1 MLCHRVV
8 WSLVVVTVI
17 LLVKRDGA
25 WIADLVRRPARMA
38 QLTAGAL
45 LLAVNWLV
53 YIWSVNND
61 HIVEASLGYFINPLV
76 TVALGVVVLGERLRA
91 TQWAAVGLG
100 VVAVA
105 VLTWESGR
113 PPWIALTL
121 AFSFAGYGFIKKQ
134 VPLTAPQSLAA
145 ETAVLAPLSLI
156 ALAVM
161 SSRGT
166 ATFTSEGPAHVAWL
180 VSAGPVTAVPLL
192 CFAVAARRIPL
203 TLLGLL
209 QYLTPTLQFLCGV
222 VVFDET
228 LSATRWVGVV
238 LVWCALAVLSTDAL
252 ANRGHTRRDP
262 DQLDPL
268 DPQISSTV

>member
-1 MLCHRVV
+1 V
-8 WSLVVVTVI
+8 WSLVVVTII
-17 LLVKRDGA
+17 LLVQRDGA

-45 LLAVNWLV
+45 LLGVNWLV

-61 HIVEASLGYFINPLV
+61 HVVEASLGYFINPLV
-76 TVALGVVVLGERLRA
+76 TVALGVLVLGERLRA
-91 TQWAAVGLG
+91 LQWTAVGLG

-105 VLTWESGR
+105 VLTWASGR

-145 ETAVLAPLSLI
+145 ETAVLTPL
-156 ALAVM
+156 ALGAVAVM
-161 SSRGT
+161 AARDT
-166 ATFTSEGPAHVAWL
+166 ATFTTEGPDHVAWL

-203 TLLGLL
+203 TMLGLL

-222 VVFDET
+222 LVFGEH
-228 LSATRWVGVV
+228 LSAARWAGVIM
-238 LVWCALAVLSTDAL
+238 VWAALGVLSGDAL
-252 ANRGHTRRDP
+252 RQRGRAPELTAA
-262 DQLDPL
+262 
-268 DPQISSTV
+268 SSSL

>member
-8 WSLVVVTVI
+8 WSLLVVTVI
-17 LLVKRDGA
+17 LVVKRDGA
-25 WIADLVRRPARMA
+25 WISDLVRRPTRMA

-61 HIVEASLGYFINPLV
+61 HVVEASLGYFINPLV
-76 TVALGVVVLGERLRA
+76 TVALGVVVLKERLRPM
-91 TQWAAVGLG
+91 QWAAVGLG

-105 VLTWESGR
+105 VLTWASGR

-145 ETAVLAPLSLI
+145 ETAVLTPLALI

-161 SSRGT
+161 QARGT
-166 ATFTSEGPAHVAWL
+166 ATFTSEGPSHVAWL
-180 VSAGPVTAVPLL
+180 ISAGPVTAVPLL

-203 TLLGLL
+203 TMLGLL
-209 QYLTPTLQFLCGV
+209 QYLTPTLQFLCGIL
-222 VVFDET
+222 VFHET
-228 LSATRWVGVV
+228 LSASRWFGVI
-238 LVWCALAVLSTDAL
+238 LVWCALGVLSADAL
-252 ANRGHTRRDP
+252 LTRNQVRRDRV
-262 DQLDPL
+262 DPV
-268 DPQISSTV
+268 SSIA